1 MSGDLAL
8 RPSDSSGSGEGNKA
22 VVWPRL
28 YADASSSTA
37 EEAESRKR
45 GGIVLVSIASAVAAA
60 CATVIIAVFSAGGL
74 TVLEGVGPVRQNTVY
89 SSRAIRE
96 TDAKTADRAPLVR
109 NGYDGRLAWT
119 HPAAPLAWSRTSD
132 PNTINVLVASHGAD
146 SCWQTTASATKTA
159 AGYEINAVT
168 GLSSTKFFKS
178 AIELSRG
185 FEKGCAGYIDC
196 EPAAGADFYLP
207 SCRAASEAISET
219 SVVNSSMPKRN
230 GPEPLHGV
238 QVYADYDVVRVP
250 VHLPGKIADGDVIT
264 GVVDNGA
271 SAWLDETSDWME
283 TWRAKQSAGTKA
295 EWR

>member
-1 MSGDLAL
+1 MGGEVLAL
-8 RPSDSSGSGEGNKA
+8 ERDSTEDRDG

-37 EEAESRKR
+37 AEAESRKR
-45 GGIVLVSIASAVAAA
+45 GRIILVSIASAVAAA
-60 CATVIIAVFSAGGL
+60 CATVISAVFSAGGL

-89 SSRAIRE
+89 SSLSIRE

-146 SCWQTTASATKTA
+146 SCWQTTATASKTA

-196 EPAAGADFYLP
+196 EPAAGVDFYLP
-207 SCRAASEAISET
+207 SCRGASEAISET

-238 QVYADYDVVRVP
+238 QVYADYDVVRVT
-250 VHLPGKIADGDVIT
+250 VRLPGELSSSDAIT
-264 GVVDNGA
+264 GLMDTGGA
-271 SAWLDETSDWME
+271 AWVNETNDWMG
-283 TWRAKQSAGTKA
+283 TWRAKQASGSKVD
-295 EWR
+295 